1 MAFQRMVPSSV
12 SELLEYLTKLSTNI
26 DHVKSAVVNSAQSS
40 VMIDLSGMA
49 NFGGYPDIRIPV
61 KRNKLIEAQAL
72 VDSLLRSARGGAAPS
87 ETDARKLF
95 DMIDPQGQ

>member
-1 MAFQRMVPSSV
+1 MAFERMVPSSV
-12 SELLEYLTKLSTNI
+12 SELLEYLKKLSENI
-26 DHVKSAVVNSAQSS
+26 NHVKSAVVNSTQAS

-61 KRNKLIEAQAL
+61 KRSKLVEAQAL
-72 VDSLLRSARGGAAPS
+72 VDSLIRSARGGAMPS
-87 ETDARKLF
+87 EADARKLF